1 LFEAF
6 ESVGTEHQER
16 LYKQSRKE
24 MTHAEKRREDRLEK
38 ASKPQV
44 SADDLREKALLI
56 LPQVGQF
63 KQG

>member
-1 LFEAF
+1 
-6 ESVGTEHQER
+6 
-16 LYKQSRKE
+16 